1 MDTTVV
7 KVKLT
12 DLQPYPVNG
21 AIRQITKEKYQDLKV
36 KIKKYG
42 QLGTLLI
49 DGRDK
54 KTILGGNH
62 AYEAMKELGFDMAK
76 VEYRSPRDDA
86 EALELVI
93 LHNERYAGWIEQ
105 GLAELLYHYKE
116 KIDLSQYTID
126 LGRTTD
132 LKAVLARY
140 GNTDEDEFDVNA
152 AIPDKP
158 ISQVGEIYQMGRHRL
173 MCGDSTNKENV
184 EALMNGIQASL
195 MVTDP
200 PYGVSY
206 EGNPSGNE
214 TDMILNDDLRGEKLQ
229 QFIYEAFSNANEH
242 LIKNAPIYVFY
253 ASSNHREFQ
262 NALELAEFSIKQQI
276 IWVKHMVIGNNDY
289 HWSHEP
295 VLYCHKGKERPPFYG
310 DRTNT
315 TILKEIRYEDIAKMS
330 KEKLVEILTQL
341 KSRSSVQYA
350 TQDSLRGDKY
360 QHPTQKPIAILTPFI
375 KNSSIPDEVV
385 LDLFAGSGST
395 MIAAHQLDRKAY
407 LMEYDQKF
415 CDVIR
420 KRYAH
425 YIKADD
431 RWQEVTPVWQQSKS

>member
-1 MDTTVV
+1 MTMDTTVV
-7 KVKLT
+7 RVKIDSLK
-12 DLQPYPVNG
+12 PYTVNN
-21 AIRQITKEKYQDLKV
+21 AIRDITKDKYQDLKL

-54 KTILGGNH
+54 QTILGGNH
-62 AYEAMKELGFDMAK
+62 AYVAMKELGFDMAK
-76 VEYRSPRDDA
+76 VEYRHPRDDA

-105 GLAELLYHYKE
+105 GLAELLYKYKE

-140 GNTDEDEFDVNA
+140 GNTDEDEFDVGA

-158 ISQVGEIYQMGRHRL
+158 ISQPGEIYTLGRHRL
-173 MCGDSTNKENV
+173 MCGDSTNSEHV
-184 EALMNGIQASL
+184 EALMNKKQASVI
-195 MVTDP
+195 VTDP

-206 EGNPSGNE
+206 EGNRNGTE
-214 TDMILNDDLRGEKLQ
+214 TEMIANDDLRGDKLQ
-229 QFIYEAFSNANEH
+229 QFLYHAFNNAAEH
-242 LIKNAPIYVFY
+242 LIKNAPTYVFY

-262 NALELAEFSIKQQI
+262 NAIELAGFSIKQQI

-289 HWSHEP
+289 HWAHEP
-295 VLYCHKGKERPPFYG
+295 VLYCQKGKDRGPFYG

-315 TILKEIRYEDIAKMS
+315 TVIKEVRYEDIAKMS
-330 KEKLVEILTQL
+330 KERLIEILTQL
-341 KSRSSVQYA
+341 KSRSTVQYA
-350 TQDSLRGDKY
+350 SQDSLRGDKY
-360 QHPTQKPIAILTPFI
+360 VHPTQKPIAILTPFI
-375 KNSSIPDEVV
+375 KNSSVPEEIV

-395 MIAAHQLDRKAY
+395 MVAAHQLDRVTY
-407 LMEYDQKF
+407 LMEFDPKF

-425 YIKADD
+425 LIKADD
-431 RWQEVTPVWQQSKS
+431 QWQESTPIWQQ